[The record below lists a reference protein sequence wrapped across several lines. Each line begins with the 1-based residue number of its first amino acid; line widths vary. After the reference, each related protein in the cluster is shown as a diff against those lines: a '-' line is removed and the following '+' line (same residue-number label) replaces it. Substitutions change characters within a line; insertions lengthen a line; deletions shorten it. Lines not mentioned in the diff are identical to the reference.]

1 MRKVSSDMSPTPPL
15 PSSILYLIGLSMFVQ
30 LMGDTVDKTLDDL
43 NTNLTDQEI
52 LRPEAENDLNNL
64 TETGV
69 ENIDFQK
76 FLNEVRLVLDCFNI
90 FKRD

>member
-1 MRKVSSDMSPTPPL
+1 
-15 PSSILYLIGLSMFVQ
+15 
-30 LMGDTVDKTLDDL
+30 MGDTVDKALDDL

-52 LRPEAENDLNNL
+52 LTPEAENDLENL

-76 FLNEVRLVLDCFNI
+76 FLNEVWIALEC
-90 FKRD
+90 